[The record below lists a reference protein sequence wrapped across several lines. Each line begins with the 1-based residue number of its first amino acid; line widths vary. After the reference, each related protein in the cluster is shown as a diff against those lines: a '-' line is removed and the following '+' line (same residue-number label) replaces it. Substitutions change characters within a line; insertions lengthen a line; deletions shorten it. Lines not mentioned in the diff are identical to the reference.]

1 MSIKPSR
8 ILLIGV
14 GSLLLLAICLGSAH
28 ALKLAVPVALDGL
41 LIGLLLASLLLAAMD
56 AWRLYH
62 TPAPRC
68 QRSLAQTLS
77 LGRSTE
83 VTLSF
88 SHNYKTSLQ
97 LECFDHLPDS
107 FQAEQLPYSVT
118 LQPGHISSSRYRLK
132 PLLRGNFSI
141 AGCAVR
147 LPSPMRLWTAQ
158 HFLKESST
166 VRVYPDFTRVQS
178 GQLQAS
184 EHWLSQLGVQQQQRR
199 GSGLEFHQL
208 REFRTDDSLKQI
220 DWKATARK
228 RTPIAREYQDERDQQ
243 IIFLLDCGRS
253 MRSQDG
259 PLSHLDHA
267 LNACLLLAYAALRQG
282 DAVGLQTFAG
292 HQRIIIAPRKGPAQM
307 SVLLNTLY
315 DIQATQNSADYSA
328 IVQQLLVTQKRRALV
343 IVISSLADEADSDL
357 ALAMQLLKKH
367 HRTLLVSL
375 REEVLDQ
382 LREQP
387 VQNYQQAL
395 LYCGGIDYLQ
405 TRQHNQQK
413 LLSQGIDLLDVRPS
427 QLTAKL
433 ISQYLKMK
441 KSGHY

>member
-1 MSIKPSR
+1 M
-8 ILLIGV
+8 LLIGV
-14 GSLLLLAICLGSAH
+14 GSLLLLAISLGSAH
-28 ALKLAVPVALDGL
+28 ALKLAVPAALDTVLLGL
-41 LIGLLLASLLLAAMD
+41 VLSSVVLAAVD
-56 AWRLYH
+56 AWRLYQMS
-62 TPAPRC
+62 APSC
-68 QRSLAQTLS
+68 QRHVAHILS
-77 LGRSTE
+77 LGRSAE

-88 SHNYKTSLQ
+88 SHNYKTDLQ
-97 LECFDHLPDS
+97 IECFDHLPDS
-107 FQAEQLPYSVT
+107 FKTAQLPYRVT
-118 LQPGHISSSRYRLK
+118 LQSGHSSSRYLIK
-132 PLLRGNFSI
+132 PTLRGHFTI
-141 AGCAVR
+141 EGCAVR
-147 LPSPMRLWTAQ
+147 LPSPMHLWTAQ
-158 HFLKESST
+158 HFLIEHST
-166 VRVYPDFTRVQS
+166 VRVFPDFARLQS
-178 GQLQAS
+178 GQLQVS
-184 EHWLSQLGVQQQQRR
+184 EHWLSQLGIQQQQRR

-243 IIFLLDCGRS
+243 VIFLLDCGRS

-259 PLSHLDHA
+259 ALSHLDHA
-267 LNACLLLAYAALRQG
+267 LNACLLLAYTALRQG

-292 HQRIIIAPRKGPAQM
+292 HKRIITPRKGQAQM

-315 DIQATQNSADYSA
+315 DIQATHNSADYSA
-328 IVQQLLVTQKRRALV
+328 IVQQLLATQKRRALV
-343 IVISSLADEADSDL
+343 IVISSLTDQADSDL
-357 ALAMQLLKKH
+357 TLALQLLKKH
-367 HRTLLVSL
+367 HRTLLVNL

-413 LLSQGIDLLDVRPS
+413 LLSQGMDLLDVRPS

-433 ISQYLKMK
+433 ISQYLQMK

>member
-1 MSIKPSR
+1 MMIKPSR
-8 ILLIGV
+8 TLLIGV

-28 ALKLAVPVALDGL
+28 ALKLAVPAAIDALLVAFL
-41 LIGLLLASLLLAAMD
+41 LVSLLLAAVD
-56 AWRLYH
+56 AWRVYH
-62 TPAPRC
+62 MPAPRC
-68 QRSLAQTLS
+68 QRSVAHSLS

-88 SHNYKTSLQ
+88 SHHYKKSLQ
-97 LECFDHLPDS
+97 LQCFDHLPDS
-107 FQAEQLPYSVT
+107 FQTEQLPYSVT
-118 LQPGHISSSRYRLK
+118 LQPGHICSSHYRLT
-132 PLLRGNFSI
+132 PLLRGSFSI
-141 AGCAVR
+141 LGCAVR
-147 LPSPMRLWTAQ
+147 LPSPMGLWTAQ
-158 HFLKESST
+158 HFLKEHST
-166 VRVYPDFTRVQS
+166 VRVYPDFARVQS

-267 LNACLLLAYAALRQG
+267 LNACLLLAYTALRQG

-292 HQRIIIAPRKGPAQM
+292 HQRIIAPRKGQAQM
-307 SVLLNTLY
+307 SVLLNNLY

-357 ALAMQLLKKH
+357 ILAMQLLKKH

-382 LREQP
+382 LRSQP

-413 LLSQGIDLLDVRPS
+413 LLNQGVDLLDVRPS

-433 ISQYLKMK
+433 ISQYLKIK

>member
-1 MSIKPSR
+1 MIIKPAQA
-8 ILLIGV
+8 LLIGT
-14 GSLLLLAICLGSAH
+14 GSLLLLALSLGSAH
-28 ALKLAVPVALDGL
+28 ALKLAVPAALDSV
-41 LIGLLLASLLLAAMD
+41 LIGLALAGVLLAIVD
-56 AWRLYH
+56 AWRVYRM
-62 TPAPRC
+62 PAPSC
-68 QRSLAQTLS
+68 QRSVAHTLS
-77 LGRSTE
+77 LGRSSE

-88 SHNYKTSLQ
+88 SHRYATGVQ

-107 FQAEQLPYSVT
+107 FQTEQLPYSVT
-118 LQPGHISSSRYRLK
+118 LQAGHISSSHYRLT
-132 PLLRGNFSI
+132 PQLRGHFTI
-141 AGCAVR
+141 RGCAVR
-147 LPSPMRLWTAQ
+147 LLSPMRLWTAQ
-158 HFLKESST
+158 HFLKENSV
-166 VRVYPDFTRVQS
+166 VRVFPDFARVQS

-259 PLSHLDHA
+259 TLSHLDHA
-267 LNACLLLAYAALRQG
+267 LNACLLLAYNALRQG

-292 HQRIIIAPRKGPAQM
+292 HQRIIAARKGQAQM
-307 SVLLNTLY
+307 AVLLNNLY

-328 IVQQLLVTQKRRALV
+328 IVQQLLATQKRRALV
-343 IVISSLADEADSDL
+343 IVVSSLADEADSDL
-357 ALAMQLLKKH
+357 TLALQLLKRH

-375 REEVLDQ
+375 REEVLDH

-395 LYCGGIDYLQ
+395 LYCGGIDYMQ
-405 TRQHNQQK
+405 TRQRNQQK
-413 LLSQGIDLLDVRPS
+413 LLSQGVDLLDVRPS

-433 ISQYLKMK
+433 ISHYLKMK

>member
-1 MSIKPSR
+1 MTIKPAQA
-8 ILLIGV
+8 LLIGT
-14 GSLLLLAICLGSAH
+14 GSLLLLALSLGSAH
-28 ALKLAVPVALDGL
+28 ALKLAVPAILDTV
-41 LIGLLLASLLLAAMD
+41 LIGLALTGVLLAVVD
-56 AWRLYH
+56 AWRLYR
-62 TPAPRC
+62 TPAPSC
-68 QRSLAQTLS
+68 QRNVAHTLS
-77 LGRSTE
+77 LGRSSE

-88 SHNYKTSLQ
+88 SHSYAVGVQ

-107 FQAEQLPYSVT
+107 FQTEQLPYSVI
-118 LQPGHISSSRYRLK
+118 LQAGHISTSHYRLT
-132 PLLRGNFSI
+132 PQLRGHFTI
-141 AGCAVR
+141 LGCAVR
-147 LPSPMRLWTAQ
+147 LLSPMRLWTAQ
-158 HFLKESST
+158 HFLKENSV
-166 VRVYPDFTRVQS
+166 VRVFPDFARVQS

-259 PLSHLDHA
+259 ALSHLDHA
-267 LNACLLLAYAALRQG
+267 LNACLLLAYTALRQG

-292 HQRIIIAPRKGPAQM
+292 HQRIIVPRKGQAQM
-307 SVLLNTLY
+307 AVLLNNLY

-328 IVQQLLVTQKRRALV
+328 IVQQLLATQKRRALV
-343 IVISSLADEADSDL
+343 IVVSSLADEADSDL
-357 ALAMQLLKKH
+357 TLAMQLLKKH

-375 REEVLDQ
+375 REDVLDQ

-387 VQNYQQAL
+387 VQSYQQAL

-413 LLSQGIDLLDVRPS
+413 LLSQGVDLLDARPS
-427 QLTAKL
+427 QLTTKL
-433 ISQYLKMK
+433 INQYLKMK

>member
-1 MSIKPSR
+1 MIIKPSR
-8 ILLIGV
+8 ILLIVTGC
-14 GSLLLLAICLGSAH
+14 LLLMAISLGSAH
-28 ALKLAVPVALDGL
+28 ALKLAAPAVLDAA
-41 LIGLLLASLLLAAMD
+41 LIGLMLGGVLLAVID
-56 AWRLYH
+56 AWRLYRM
-62 TPAPRC
+62 PAPSC
-68 QRSLAQTLS
+68 QRRLAKSLS
-77 LGRSTE
+77 LERSTE
-83 VTLSF
+83 VTLNF
-88 SHNYKTSLQ
+88 THNYTTALK

-107 FQAEQLPYSVT
+107 FQTEQLPHSVT

-132 PLLRGNFSI
+132 PLLRGHFTI
-141 AGCAVR
+141 MGCVVR
-147 LPSPMRLWTAQ
+147 LPSPMHLWTAQ
-158 HFLKESST
+158 HFLRESST

-259 PLSHLDHA
+259 ALSHLDHA
-267 LNACLLLAYAALRQG
+267 LNACLLLAYTALRQG
-282 DAVGLQTFAG
+282 DAVGLHTFAG
-292 HQRIIIAPRKGPAQM
+292 HKRIIAPRKGQTQM
-307 SVLLNTLY
+307 SVLLNNLY

-357 ALAMQLLKKH
+357 TLAMQRLKKH

-387 VQNYQQAL
+387 VQNYPQAL

-413 LLSQGIDLLDVRPS
+413 LLSQNVDLLDVRPS

>member
-1 MSIKPSR
+1 MMIKPSST
-8 ILLIGV
+8 LLLAV
-14 GSLLLLAICLGSAH
+14 SSLLLLAIGSGSAH
-28 ALKLAVPVALDGL
+28 ALKLAVPAVLDSV
-41 LIGLLLASLLLAAMD
+41 LIGLVLGSLLLALID
-56 AWRLYH
+56 VWRLYRI
-62 TPAPRC
+62 PAPSC
-68 QRSLAQTLS
+68 QRSVAHTLS

-88 SHNYKTSLQ
+88 SHNYATALT

-107 FQAEQLPYSVT
+107 FQTEQLPYSVI
-118 LQPGHISSSRYRLK
+118 LQPGHLSSSHYRLT
-132 PLLRGNFSI
+132 PLLRGQFSI
-141 AGCAVR
+141 SGCAVR

-158 HFLKESST
+158 HFLTERSI
-166 VRVYPDFTRVQS
+166 VRVFPDFARVQS

-208 REFRTDDSLKQI
+208 REFRTDDNLKQI

-259 PLSHLDHA
+259 ALSHLDHA
-267 LNACLLLAYAALRQG
+267 LNACLLLAYTALRQG
-282 DAVGLQTFAG
+282 DAVGLHTFAG
-292 HQRIIIAPRKGPAQM
+292 HKRVIAPRKGQAQM
-307 SVLLNTLY
+307 SVLLNSLY
-315 DIQATQNSADYSA
+315 DIQATHNSADYSA

-343 IVISSLADEADSDL
+343 IVISSLADQADSDL
-357 ALAMQLLKKH
+357 TLALQLLKKH

-413 LLSQGIDLLDVRPS
+413 LLSQGVDLLDVRPS

-433 ISQYLKMK
+433 VSQYLKMK

>member
-8 ILLIGV
+8 RLLLGV
-14 GSLLLLAICLGSAH
+14 GSLLLLAIGLGSAH
-28 ALKLAVPVALDGL
+28 ALKIALPAHLDSV
-41 LIGLLLASLLLAAMD
+41 LIGLALTGVVVAALD
-56 AWRLYH
+56 AWRLYLM
-62 TPAPRC
+62 PAPRC
-68 QRSLAQTLS
+68 QRRLPQSLS

-88 SHNYKTSLQ
+88 SHAYTTDVQLQ
-97 LECFDHLPDS
+97 CFDHLPDS
-107 FQAEQLPYSVT
+107 FQTAQLPYHVS
-118 LQPGHISSSRYRLK
+118 LQPRHSSNSHYRFT
-132 PLLRGNFSI
+132 PLRRGRFTI

-147 LPSPMRLWTAQ
+147 LPSPMGLWTAQ
-158 HFLKESST
+158 HFLAEPST
-166 VRVYPDFTRVQS
+166 VRVYPDFARVQS

-184 EHWLSQLGVQQQQRR
+184 AHWLSLLGIQQQQRR

-243 IIFLLDCGRS
+243 IIFLLDCSRS

-259 PLSHLDHA
+259 ALSHLDHA
-267 LNACLLLAYAALRQG
+267 LNACLLLAYTALRQG
-282 DAVGLQTFAG
+282 DAVGLQTFG
-292 HQRIIIAPRKGPAQM
+292 GPSCIIAPRKGQAQM
-307 SVLLNTLY
+307 PVLLNALY
-315 DIQATQNSADYSA
+315 DIQATHNSADYSA
-328 IVQQLLVTQKRRALV
+328 IVQQLLATQKRRALV

-357 ALAMQLLKKH
+357 TLAMQLLNKH
-367 HRTLLVSL
+367 HPTLLVSL

-382 LREQP
+382 LREQQ
-387 VQNYQQAL
+387 VHNYQQAL

-413 LLSQGIDLLDVRPS
+413 LLSQGVDLLDVRPS

-433 ISQYLKMK
+433 ISHYLQIK
-441 KSGHY
+441 KSGRY